1 MPAALCLACR
11 HLFNKPRLRNVMED
25 AEHPDLR
32 LLLLEEGLAESGA
45 PGRRRRGAAA
55 LQPACWAHMARAPF
69 AWQLSFKHSKA
80 PALLLNTCFNMVVCP
95 TNACL
100 QTWAAGRWRESLPG
114 AWRSWCRQR
123 A

>member
-32 LLLLEEGLAESGA
+32 LLLLEEGLTEAGA
-45 PGRRRRGAAA
+45 PGGSRRGGAGCAASMHA
-55 LQPACWAHMARAPF
+55 GAHTLHVHKHMCACGTHPAIHLFRP
-69 AWQLSFKHSKA
+69 
-80 PALLLNTCFNMVVCP
+80 FNMR
-95 TNACL
+95 ACL
-100 QTWAAGRWRESLPG
+100 QTWASDRSRESLPG